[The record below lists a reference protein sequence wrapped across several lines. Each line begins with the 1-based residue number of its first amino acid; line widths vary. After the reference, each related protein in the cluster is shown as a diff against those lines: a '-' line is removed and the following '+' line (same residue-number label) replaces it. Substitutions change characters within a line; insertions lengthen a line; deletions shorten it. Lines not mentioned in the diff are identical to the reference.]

1 MSLFSRKAAG
11 TKSSIQLIGANVD
24 TVFLV
29 CSMNQDFNLNRIER
43 YLILANDAAVE
54 PVVVLSKMDCCDDP
68 QDYVQQVEALD
79 PLLIVVPVNSLD
91 PDSVRNLEPWCAAG
105 KTVALLGS
113 SGVGKSTLV
122 NTLCNHTVQDT
133 RSIRENDAKGRHTTS
148 RRSLHLLP
156 AGGLLLDTPGMREL
170 QMAGCEYGVEE
181 TFTDI
186 VELSTQCKFTDCQHV
201 NEPGCSVQAQICAD
215 RLEKRRLSNYLK
227 LMREQAFN
235 KATLTEKRARDREL
249 GRFYRSVQAGKRQL
263 YKK

>member
-1 MSLFSRKAAG
+1 MPR
-11 TKSSIQLIGANVD
+11 VD
-24 TVFLV
+24 TL
-29 CSMNQDFNLNRIER
+29 Q
-43 YLILANDAAVE
+43 AG
-54 PVVVLSKMDCCDDP
+54 DP
-68 QDYVQQVEALD
+68 FIYCQQGTAT
-79 PLLIVVPVNSLD
+79 
-91 PDSVRNLEPWCAAG
+91 G
-105 KTVALLGS
+105 
-113 SGVGKSTLV
+113 
-122 NTLCNHTVQDT
+122 
-133 RSIRENDAKGRHTTS
+133 
-148 RRSLHLLP
+148 
-156 AGGLLLDTPGMREL
+156 TPGMREL

-201 NEPGCSVQAQICAD
+201 NEAGCSVQAQICAD